1 MARLAGVGKL
11 QNKLEELKDLALEVR
26 ESLDVKRDWLE
37 GKSERYLDSEAGQAW
52 QEHLDQVESLLDD
65 IDNLDDVE

>member
-37 GKSERYLDSEAGQAW
+37 GK
-52 QEHLDQVESLLDD
+52 
-65 IDNLDDVE
+65 